1 MKTLTTEST
10 REEILEAFSSVDLNN
25 IEIEDEVYLDDED
38 ATAVKYTHC
47 EGYFYKLGNG
57 QEWFT
62 IDPYDF
68 ETDEE
73 ERITLN
79 HKVWLKG

>member
-1 MKTLTTEST
+1 MKTLTVEST
-10 REEILEAFSSVDLNN
+10 REEILKAFFSIDLNN
-25 IEIEDEVYLDDED
+25 IEIEDEVYLNDED
-38 ATAVKYTHC
+38 AIAVKYTHC
-47 EGYFYKLGNG
+47 EGYFYNLGNG

-73 ERITLN
+73 GYITLN